1 MNKDNCRFPK
11 GKEGKETLLR
21 MNEMHNEGATWA
33 ISNLEFGRNLNILD
47 IGCGGGKNI
56 SNLAT
61 KFNDSIIYGV
71 DYSSTSVDVA
81 SEINSHLIE
90 QKRVFI
96 DEQSVSNLK
105 FKDIF
110 FDIVCAFETIY
121 FWPDIKNDFLE
132 IKRVLKDGGKFLIFV
147 EGSTKEVLKE
157 WSKEVHLKNQLTKD
171 ELINILK
178 EVGYK
183 NIQSFNMNKSE
194 KLCIISQK

>member
-11 GKEGKETLLR
+11 GEEGKETLLR

-47 IGCGGGKNI
+47 VGCGGGKNI

>member
-1 MNKDNCRFPK
+1 MDKDNCRFPK

-21 MNEMHNEGATWA
+21 MNECHNEGATWA
-33 ISNLEFGRNLNILD
+33 ISNLEFARNLNILD
-47 IGCGGGKNI
+47 VGCGGGKNI

-71 DYSSTSVDVA
+71 DYSSASIDVA

-105 FKDIF
+105 FNDSF
-110 FDIVCAFETIY
+110 FDIICAFETIY

-132 IKRVLKDGGKFLIFV
+132 IKRALKDSGKFLIYV
-147 EGSTKEVLKE
+147 EGSTKETLRE
-157 WSKEVHLKNQLTKD
+157 WSKGVNLKNQLTKD
-171 ELINILK
+171 EIIDILRQS
-178 EVGYK
+178 GFK
-183 NIQSFNMNKSE
+183 NIISFNMKDCE